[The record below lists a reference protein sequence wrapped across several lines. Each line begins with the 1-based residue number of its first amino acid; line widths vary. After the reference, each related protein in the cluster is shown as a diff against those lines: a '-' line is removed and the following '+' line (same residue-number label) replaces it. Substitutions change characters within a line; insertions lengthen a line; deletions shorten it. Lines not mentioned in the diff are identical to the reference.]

1 MTNLSSME
9 GESHYLAQ
17 CHLIHIIGVSYLT
30 SESDVDLLV
39 RGVRLILKIAHSEP
53 LRSQL
58 EFRYRPSEK
67 MVDEAP
73 SDYFWLCDQD
83 PDKACS
89 SIDLRT

>member
-1 MTNLSSME
+1 M
-9 GESHYLAQ
+9 
-17 CHLIHIIGVSYLT
+17 HIPGVSYLT

-53 LRSQL
+53 LKSQL
-58 EFRYRPSEK
+58 EFRYDTPERLT
-67 MVDEAP
+67 DEDL

-89 SIDLRT
+89 LLKCTCMR